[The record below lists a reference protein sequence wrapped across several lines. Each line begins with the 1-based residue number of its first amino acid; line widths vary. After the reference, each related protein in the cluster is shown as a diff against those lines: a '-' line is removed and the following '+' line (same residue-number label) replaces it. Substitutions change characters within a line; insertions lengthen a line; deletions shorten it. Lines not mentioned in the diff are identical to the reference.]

1 MVSEIPVCLPEERK
15 CPRADV
21 KITELEIKKKK
32 KSVKGFHYSRNMNT
46 NTSASMT
53 SILIKGLGT
62 LKVINSFSE
71 EKRTDIL
78 NVK

>member
-32 KSVKGFHYSRNMNT
+32 KKCQRFSLFKEYEYKHLCFHDKHTYQRFRHPQGYQ
-46 NTSASMT
+46 
-53 SILIKGLGT
+53 LI
-62 LKVINSFSE
+62 FRR
-71 EKRTDIL
+71 EKNRYP
-78 NVK
+78 